1 MILNAIA
8 RHFDVPITGIQVA
21 GSAKT
26 GRSFHKKQDFI
37 IGESDLD
44 VAVIDSRLFTRY
56 AEIVFH
62 RSRGYTDYT
71 AFPLKSGTSTY
82 EQYVWY
88 LSRGMFR
95 PDLMTVGPERAEWN
109 GFFDRLSSQFRLLFK
124 SINACVY
131 LSEAFFESK
140 QRATIKSYLE
150 DKAI

>member
-8 RHFDVPITGIQVA
+8 RHFDVPITGIQVV

-37 IGESDLD
+37 VGVSDLD
-44 VAVIDSRLFTRY
+44 VAVIDGKLFAKY
-56 AEIVFH
+56 AEIVLLG
-62 RSRGYTDYT
+62 SRGYTDLSK
-71 AFPLKSGTSTY
+71 FPLKDGTSTY
-82 EQYVWY
+82 EQYIQY

-109 GFFDRLSSQFRLLFK
+109 GFFARLSARFRRFFG
-124 SINACVY
+124 SINACIY

-140 QRATIKSYLE
+140 QRSTIKCYLD